1 MVPKI
6 GVLNILSNHSFL
18 NLDSSSYKLV
28 LEEPTYFI
36 SFFSHFFKFQYFLS
50 YSENIFMWQ
59 VSDEFHAEVADF
71 AVSTAMATSNKTL
84 SVQLMEAVLDR
95 KQNAV
100 IR

>member
-1 MVPKI
+1 
-6 GVLNILSNHSFL
+6 
-18 NLDSSSYKLV
+18 
-28 LEEPTYFI
+28 
-36 SFFSHFFKFQYFLS
+36 
-50 YSENIFMWQ
+50 MWQ